1 MSDDVRLGVLTEQV
15 TPELVDEALAA
26 CGVRG
31 WSGALSA
38 RFMVYFT
45 LALALFHTDSYDDVA
60 ENLVGALDGMDEA
73 IPNKSNFTRAR
84 ARLGPRP
91 LEAVFR
97 ALAGPLAPDDQVGS
111 FWRGMRLAAIDG
123 FVLDAPDTRANRGFF
138 GGPSDARGAP
148 AGFPQVRVVT
158 LSECGTHASIDAAV
172 GGFNTGEPNL
182 AIGMAD
188 SAAGMLVIA
197 DRAFPGVPLW
207 KAFTGVGAHLL
218 IRARSVVARRPI
230 EVLPDGTYLARMSLG
245 GQRASHPGGVTV
257 RVIEYRVDGGEV
269 IRLLTD
275 LTDWQAYPADEL
287 AALYHQRWE
296 AEAANRQIK
305 TFQRGPAQVLRS
317 GSPALAR
324 QEAWAHLAV
333 HHCLNQIMVRL
344 AETGRLDPDRISFVK
359 VLKHVRRSVI
369 RQIKDAAD
377 SFAAFMAN
385 LEHKLRRKL
394 DSGARR
400 LRAAPRVLKRPD
412 SKYSSKVRRQQHGP
426 TRRVPAKVITLN
438 PAMLQ

>member
-1 MSDDVRLGVLTEQV
+1 MRPHAWIGLSDDVRLGVLTEQV
-15 TPELVDEALAA
+15 TPELVDEALAG

-45 LALALFHTDSYDDVA
+45 LALALFHPDSYDDVA

-123 FVLDAPDTRANRGFF
+123 FVLDAPDTAANRTFF
-138 GGPSDARGAP
+138 GGPSDARGVP

-182 AIGMAD
+182 AIGMAG

-207 KAFTGVGAHLL
+207 KAFTGAGAHLL

-245 GQRASHPGGVTV
+245 GQRASHPGWGDG
-257 RVIEYRVDGGEV
+257 RVDRVPGRRRGGDQAAHRSDGLAGIPCRRSWQPFTIKALGGGGREPADQDPSSAARPRCCARAA
-269 IRLLTD
+269 RLWHARRSGRIWRCTTTGPDYFGDRTFPDPPTPGSRTDAPEGTD
-275 LTDWQAYPADEL
+275 LPMSVQPSKPRRGSWNSMGPQA
-287 AALYHQRWE
+287 
-296 AEAANRQIK
+296 
-305 TFQRGPAQVLRS
+305 G
-317 GSPALAR
+317 
-324 QEAWAHLAV
+324 
-333 HHCLNQIMVRL
+333 
-344 AETGRLDPDRISFVK
+344 
-359 VLKHVRRSVI
+359 
-369 RQIKDAAD
+369 
-377 SFAAFMAN
+377 
-385 LEHKLRRKL
+385 
-394 DSGARR
+394 
-400 LRAAPRVLKRPD
+400 
-412 SKYSSKVRRQQHGP
+412 
-426 TRRVPAKVITLN
+426 VPQMIGV
-438 PAMLQ
+438 